1 MYEEYLSSS
10 SYSRHPSKYFSIKLD
25 DVDDLTLLKLT
36 QIAIL
41 LSLYS
46 SGFDV
51 SEHYPEINYYGV
63 NEAQKMKWFIYDFL
77 DSPDETDNILLLE
90 MMKI

>member
-1 MYEEYLSSS
+1 
-10 SYSRHPSKYFSIKLD
+10 
-25 DVDDLTLLKLT
+25 
-36 QIAIL
+36 